1 VAASSASSSS
11 GLQQEDNAFDRLAH
25 GDDGHA
31 KSLSLFE
38 RVASAAFPR
47 LGRGAGGSAV
57 EPSLGG
63 GQQGSHGGAEQA
75 GSSGSANASVP
86 SSKDLEIPAFL
97 RRQDGQSAW
106 AQPNVMMG
114 QSLSGQNP

>member
-47 LGRGAGGSAV
+47 LGRGSGGASV

-63 GQQGSHGGAEQA
+63 GQQGSQGGGEQA
-75 GSSGSANASVP
+75 GSSSANA

-97 RRQDGQSAW
+97 RRQEG
-106 AQPNVMMG
+106 
-114 QSLSGQNP
+114 